1 MKGIIL
7 AGGAGTRLYP
17 STKCISKQL
26 MPIYDKPMVYYPLS
40 VLMLA
45 GIRDIL
51 IISTPLDIGRFQELL
66 GDGSQWGISF
76 SYEIQSRPEGIAHA
90 FIVGSNFVNNSP
102 TTLIL
107 GDNIFWGQGL
117 LQGIKKAVLKDS
129 GATIFGYWVT
139 NPQRYGVIEF
149 NEKGNVLNIVEKPES
164 PKSHYAVTG
173 LYCYDSNVVE
183 FAEQVKP
190 SSRGELEITS
200 LNQLYLE
207 KGLLQVELLGRG
219 VAWLDTGTHESMMQ
233 ASHFVETIQ
242 NRQGLIVSSPEEIAF
257 RMNYIDSEQL
267 ERLAEPM
274 KDNSYGKFLLRVA
287 QE

>member
-17 STKCISKQL
+17 ATKCISKQL
-26 MPIYDKPMVYYPLS
+26 IPIYDKPMIYYPLS

-45 GIRDIL
+45 GIRDVL
-51 IISTPLDIGRFQELL
+51 IISTPQDIGRFQELL
-66 GDGSQWGISF
+66 GDGSQWGITF
-76 SYEIQSRPEGIAHA
+76 SYAMQYKPEGIAHA
-90 FIVGSNFVNNSP
+90 FIVGSDFIDNSP
-102 TTLIL
+102 ATLIL
-107 GDNIFWGQGL
+107 GDNIFWGNGFL
-117 LQGIKKAVLKDS
+117 EGMKRAVGKDS

-149 NEKGNVLNIVEKPES
+149 NEKGNVLSIIEKPEK

-183 FAEQVKP
+183 FARQVKP

-207 KGLLQVELLGRG
+207 KGLLNVEVLGRG

-242 NRQGLIVSSPEEIAF
+242 KRQGLIVSSPEEIAF
-257 RMNYIDSEQL
+257 RMNYINSEQL
-267 ERLAEPM
+267 EKLAEPM
-274 KDNSYGKFLLRVA
+274 KNNSYGKFLLRIA
-287 QE
+287 KE